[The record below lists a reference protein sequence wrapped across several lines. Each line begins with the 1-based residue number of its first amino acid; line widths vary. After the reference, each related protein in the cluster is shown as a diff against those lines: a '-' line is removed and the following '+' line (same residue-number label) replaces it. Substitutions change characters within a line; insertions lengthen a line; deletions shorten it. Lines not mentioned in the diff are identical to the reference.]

1 MLDTF
6 GNMLSKPALLPKSIK
21 PGSRLIRRGWV
32 MIDKGEKDNTPKY
45 YNLEFGVYVAA
56 EEIDERLLYVI
67 GIYSPETKLIY
78 SNIFC
83 LP

>member
-1 MLDTF
+1 MSL
-6 GNMLSKPALLPKSIK
+6 NKPVIYPRQIK
-21 PGSRLIRRGWV
+21 PGRRLIRRGWV
-32 MIDKGEKDNTPKY
+32 MIYEGEKDNIPKF

-83 LP
+83 LSLTQGSL

>member
-1 MLDTF
+1 MF
-6 GNMLSKPALLPKSIK
+6 GNMLVKPVIYPRQIK
-21 PGSRLIRRGWV
+21 PGSRLIRQGWV
-32 MIDKGEKDNTPKY
+32 VIDEGGKDNTPKY